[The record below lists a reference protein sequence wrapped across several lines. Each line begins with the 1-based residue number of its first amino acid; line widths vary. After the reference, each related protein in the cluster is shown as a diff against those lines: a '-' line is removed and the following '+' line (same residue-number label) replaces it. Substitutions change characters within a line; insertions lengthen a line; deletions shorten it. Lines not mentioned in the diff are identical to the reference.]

1 MAAPQYNAGG
11 FNMPPPQNGQ
21 QPGMYPDINQQ
32 HGAQQMQPLMA
43 QGFLTTDYKTKSHVI
58 KSTFIIS
65 FCFCSLSLTCT

>member
-21 QPGMYPDINQQ
+21 QQGMYPDINQQ

-43 QGFLTTDYKTKSHVI
+43 QEILTTDY
-58 KSTFIIS
+58 
-65 FCFCSLSLTCT
+65 